1 MKRTVTLIL
10 TLCLLCPL
18 LGCVALAEEKPLYLA
33 LGDSISAGYGLG
45 DPEKEGFVFL
55 AADALGMEAANHA
68 VSGYTTAD
76 VLRQLREGRLDDTV
90 EKASLITLTMGGNDL
105 LHVFYGEVAAA
116 YGKETGDTVT
126 TEDIQGSLAGN
137 GKELDLFVLLGC
149 ASKVLEDFAETESFA
164 CALKAYEENLT
175 AVVSYLR
182 ERNPYC
188 HIVVCSQY
196 NPYESF
202 VGTFYQGVYEGFETG
217 ILKLNASIA
226 KLGKEQG
233 FYVAAVYD
241 AFVKAEGN
249 LCNADASDLL
259 APQLD
264 FHPNKKGHALLA
276 ETVAA
281 LAGSLPEPKPP
292 AGDSSLLFWFAL
304 PLCLAGAVWK
314 LAGMRVGKI
323 V

>member
-1 MKRTVTLIL
+1 MMQQWEQFGYLDYVPYADYL
-10 TLCLLCPL
+10 TELVKS
-18 LGCVALAEEKPLYLA
+18 GELAEEDY
-33 LGDSISAGYGLG
+33 
-45 DPEKEGFVFL
+45 
-55 AADALGMEAANHA
+55 
-68 VSGYTTAD
+68 
-76 VLRQLREGRLDDTV
+76 
-90 EKASLITLTMGGNDL
+90 
-105 LHVFYGEVAAA
+105 
-116 YGKETGDTVT
+116 
-126 TEDIQGSLAGN
+126 
-137 GKELDLFVLLGC
+137 
-149 ASKVLEDFAETESFA
+149 
-164 CALKAYEENLT
+164 
-175 AVVSYLR
+175 
-182 ERNPYC
+182 
-188 HIVVCSQY
+188 
-196 NPYESF
+196 
-202 VGTFYQGVYEGFETG
+202 
-217 ILKLNASIA
+217 ASIA

-292 AGDSSLLFWFAL
+292 AGDSSLLFWVAL